1 MDLVLSISSDPPQE
15 IEVIVFY
22 PAGDFGFLADLKE
35 SPPIHIKDILYSL
48 PSNLNYSEG
57 TILELPQEHYS
68 MYLELK
74 EKNQQRLE
82 EIYAKATQDGRC
94 TFVND

>member
-15 IEVIVFY
+15 VEVITFH
-22 PAGDFGFLADLKE
+22 PAGDFSFLADLKE
-35 SPPIHIKDILYSL
+35 CAPIPIKDILYSL
-48 PSNLNYSEG
+48 PSNLSYSEG
-57 TILELPQEHYS
+57 TILELPEEQYS

-82 EIYAKATQDGRC
+82 EIYVKAAQSGQFTFAKD
-94 TFVND
+94 

>member
-1 MDLVLSISSDPPQE
+1 MLSISSDPPQE
-15 IEVIVFY
+15 VEVILFY
-22 PAGDFGFLADLKE
+22 PAGDFSFLADLKE
-35 SPPIHIKDILYSL
+35 CPPIQIKDILYSL
-48 PSNLNYSEG
+48 PSNLSYSEG

-68 MYLELK
+68 VYLELK

-94 TFVND
+94 TFAKE